1 MKKLFLLL
9 VAVLTLSLCASAQT
23 RTVKGT
29 VLDAENDE
37 PLIGVSVTAGGNY
50 GVSTDADGNFVLQV
64 PATASKLTVSYVGYQ
79 TQQVNISDKPMVIRL
94 AADNALLDPVI
105 VVAYGEQKKSSFTGS
120 AATVGAATIEKT
132 QVTNVL
138 DALSGKVAGL
148 QLSNTSGA
156 PGAGSP
162 TIRIRGFSSTQAG
175 NSPLVIVDGTPFTGD
190 INSLN
195 TNDIESM
202 SVLKD
207 AASNALYGA
216 RGANGVILITTKRAK
231 LGDVQVIVDA
241 KWGANTRASVDYDF
255 IRDPSQ
261 YYELYS
267 RSLYNLAVAPAGV
280 DGVSFQTG
288 MGYSPA
294 AATQWVNNVITGDS
308 GYGLGYN
315 IFTLPEGQY
324 LIGANGKVNPNATVG
339 RMVNYNGRDF
349 WVQPDNWMDNT
360 YKSSLRQEYNVSI
373 SQGTDKSNLIV
384 AANYLNNEGIIYAP
398 SSFERFTGRI
408 RGEIQAKSW
417 LKAGINA
424 SYSHTK
430 TEAMSSEEGSS
441 ASTGNVFAIAT
452 RIAPIYPMFMRDG
465 NKNIMVDAQ
474 NFPRYDYGAGLNAGM
489 TRPYLTG
496 ANAMSDARLNKRE
509 SDGNAL
515 TATAFVE
522 VRFLND
528 FKFTTNNNINFM
540 ESRGTSMNNPYYG
553 QYAPQNGTL
562 TKSHVRNVDYTFQQ
576 LLNWNHTFGSVHNV
590 SALLGHEWFKT
601 TYYALAAGKSNL
613 FLPSNDELAG
623 AIVDSQSANSYTT
636 MYNVEGWFGRAQY
649 DYDSKYFAS
658 VSYRRDASS
667 RFHPDHRW
675 GNFWSAGAA
684 WILSKEEF
692 FNADWV
698 NLLKIKAS
706 YGEQGN
712 DNIPNY
718 LYTDQ
723 FSLVNS
729 NGMPALTPGSNKGN
743 PNISWEKGG
752 NLNGGVEFEL
762 FNTRLNGS
770 VEAFYRKTT
779 DMLAFFP
786 LPQSSGHWGYY
797 SNVGDMTNTGV
808 EIELQGV
815 PVRTKDFTWSIN
827 LNFTWYKNRI
837 SRLPDV
843 SKRNTVDGVEGYS
856 DGNYFY
862 GEGKSMYTFYMP
874 KYAGVGEDGQAL
886 YYTDAVDADGKPL
899 VTSSDYSV
907 ATQHLCGSALAPVY
921 GGFTTNFEYKGF
933 DLSASFNYQIGGQVY
948 DSGYAALMSSPTSS
962 GGTNFHADLFNAW
975 TPENKGSNI
984 PRFRYGDLYSTST
997 SDRFLTNASYL
1008 SLENINFG
1016 YTLPQNIVKKM
1027 YLNKLRVY
1035 FAADNIWVWSKRQ
1048 GLDPRQSFTG
1058 GSNNTYYSPIRTLSG
1073 GLTVTF

>member
-50 GVSTDADGNFVLQV
+50 GVSTDVDGNFVLQV

-231 LGDVQVIVDA
+231 LGDAQVIVDA

-308 GYGLGYN
+308 GYGPGYN

-465 NKNIMVDAQ
+465 NKKLWSTRRISRVMTS
-474 NFPRYDYGAGLNAGM
+474 AGLNAGM

-723 FSLVNS
+723 FSL
-729 NGMPALTPGSNKGN
+729 
-743 PNISWEKGG
+743 
-752 NLNGGVEFEL
+752 
-762 FNTRLNGS
+762 R
-770 VEAFYRKTT
+770 
-779 DMLAFFP
+779 
-786 LPQSSGHWGYY
+786 
-797 SNVGDMTNTGV
+797 
-808 EIELQGV
+808 
-815 PVRTKDFTWSIN
+815 
-827 LNFTWYKNRI
+827 
-837 SRLPDV
+837 
-843 SKRNTVDGVEGYS
+843 
-856 DGNYFY
+856 
-862 GEGKSMYTFYMP
+862 
-874 KYAGVGEDGQAL
+874 
-886 YYTDAVDADGKPL
+886 
-899 VTSSDYSV
+899 
-907 ATQHLCGSALAPVY
+907 
-921 GGFTTNFEYKGF
+921 
-933 DLSASFNYQIGGQVY
+933 
-948 DSGYAALMSSPTSS
+948 
-962 GGTNFHADLFNAW
+962 
-975 TPENKGSNI
+975 
-984 PRFRYGDLYSTST
+984 
-997 SDRFLTNASYL
+997 
-1008 SLENINFG
+1008 
-1016 YTLPQNIVKKM
+1016 
-1027 YLNKLRVY
+1027 
-1035 FAADNIWVWSKRQ
+1035 
-1048 GLDPRQSFTG
+1048 
-1058 GSNNTYYSPIRTLSG
+1058 
-1073 GLTVTF
+1073 

>member
-9 VAVLTLSLCASAQT
+9 VAVLTLSLYASAQT

-50 GVSTDADGNFVLQV
+50 GVSTDLDGNFTLQV
-64 PATASKLTVSYVGYQ
+64 PASASQLTVSYVGYQ
-79 TQQVNISDKPMVIRL
+79 TQKVEISDKPMVIRL
-94 AADNALLDPVI
+94 VADNALLDPVI

-148 QLSNTSGA
+148 QLSNASGA
-156 PGAGSP
+156 PGSGSP

-231 LGDVQVIVDA
+231 LGEAQVIVDA
-241 KWGANTRASVDYDF
+241 KWGANTRAAVDYDF
-255 IRDPSQ
+255 VRDPSQ

-267 RSLYNLAVAPAGV
+267 RSLYNLATAPSDV
-280 DGVSFQTG
+280 NGVSFQTG
-288 MGYSPA
+288 MGYTPA
-294 AATQWVNNVITGDS
+294 KATQWINDVITGSS

-315 IFTLPEGQY
+315 IFTLPNGQY
-324 LIGANGKVNPNATVG
+324 LIGSNGKVNPNATVG
-339 RMVNYNGRDF
+339 RLVNYNGRDF
-349 WVQPDNWMDNT
+349 WIQPDNWMDNT
-360 YKSSLRQEYNVSI
+360 YKTSLRQEYNVSI
-373 SQGTDKSNLIV
+373 SQGTDKSNLII

-424 SYSHTK
+424 SFSHTN

-465 NKNIMVDAQ
+465 DKNIMVDAQ
-474 NFPRYDYGAGLNAGM
+474 NFPRYDYGAGLNGGM
-489 TRPYLTG
+489 VRPYLTG

-509 SDGNAL
+509 SNGNAL

-528 FKFTTNNNINFM
+528 FKFTTNNNINFL
-540 ESRGTSMNNPYYG
+540 ENRGTSMNNPYYG

-562 TKSHVRNVDYTFQQ
+562 SKSHVRNVDYTFQQ
-576 LLNWNHTFGSVHNV
+576 LLNWNHTFGNIHNV

-601 TYYALAAGKSNL
+601 TYYALSAGKSNL

-623 AIVDSQSANSYTT
+623 AIIDGQSANSYTT

-667 RFHPDHRW
+667 RFHPGHRW

-723 FSLVNS
+723 YSLVNS
-729 NGMPALTPGSNKGN
+729 NGMPALTPGSNQGN

-786 LPQSSGHWGYY
+786 LPQSSGFWGYY

-815 PVRTKDFTWSIN
+815 PVRTKDFTWSVN
-827 LNFTWYKNRI
+827 LNLTWYKNRI

-843 SKRNTVDGVEGYS
+843 SKRIKVDGVEGYS

-862 GEGKSMYTFYMP
+862 GEGESMYTFYMP

-886 YYTDAVDADGKPL
+886 YYTDAVDKEGKPL
-899 VTSSDYSV
+899 VASSDYSI
-907 ATQHLCGSALAPVY
+907 ATQHLCGTALAPVY

-948 DSGYAALMSSPTSS
+948 DSGYAALMASPTSA

-984 PRFRYGDLYSTST
+984 PRFRYGDMYSTST

-1016 YTLPQNIVKKM
+1016 YTVPQNIVKKL
-1027 YLNKLRVY
+1027 YLNRLRVY